1 MSVVINGT
9 NGVTY
14 NDGTIQATA
23 PAQKNKIING
33 NFAINQRGVSGTVS
47 LSAGAYGHDRF
58 KAGSSGC
65 TYTFATSAN
74 VTTIT
79 ITAGSLQQVIE
90 GVNLQSG
97 THVLSWTGTAQAKI
111 DSGSYADTGVTA
123 TLTGGTNATVEFG
136 TGTVTK
142 AQLEAGTTAT
152 PFENLQFT
160 NQLQLCQRYYYKSYA
175 QNSGTVPLTSSGW
188 IGSRHGIAYATNNIG
203 MDVRYPV
210 IMRASPT
217 VTIYHQDGT
226 TPNVYEIHTGVKRA
240 VTGVQYG
247 NDSGVWNITASVAD
261 LGVTAHYY
269 FQMTAIAE
277 L

>member
-65 TYTFATSAN
+65 TYTFATTAN

-175 QNSGTVPLTSSGW
+175 QDSGTVPLTSSGW
-188 IGSRHGIAYATNNIG
+188 VGSRHGIAYATNNVG

-210 IMRASPT
+210 VMRSSPT
-217 VTIYHQDGT
+217 VTVYHQDGT
-226 TPNVYEIHTGVKRA
+226 SAHIYEIITGGKKGI
-240 VTGVQYG
+240 TGVQYG
-247 NDSGVWNITASVAD
+247 NDSGVWNITGGFLTVNY
-261 LGVTAHYY
+261 HYY
-269 FQMTAIAE
+269 FQIVAVSE

>member
-1 MSVVINGT
+1 MSLILHGD

-14 NDGTIQATA
+14 NDGSQQATA
-23 PAQKNKIING
+23 LFKNKIING
-33 NFAINQRGVSGTVS
+33 NFDINQRGVSGTVS

-65 TYTFATSAN
+65 TYTFSTSAN

-90 GVNLQSG
+90 GINLQSG

-111 DSGSYADTGVTA
+111 DSGSYADSGVTG

-136 TGTVTK
+136 TGTVAK
-142 AQLEAGTTAT
+142 VQLEVGSK
-152 PFENLQFT
+152 PSSFE
-160 NQLQLCQRYYYKSYA
+160 QLPITQTLTLCQRYYYKSYG
-175 QNSGTVPLTSSGW
+175 QNTGTVPLTSSGW
-188 IGSRHGIAYATNNIG
+188 VGSRHGIAYQTNNVG

-210 IMRASPT
+210 VMRASPT

-226 TPNVYEIHTGVKRA
+226 SAHIYEIITGNKKGI
-240 VTGVQYG
+240 TGVQYG
-247 NDSGVWNITASVAD
+247 NDSGVWNITGGFLTVNY
-261 LGVTAHYY
+261 HYY
-269 FQMTAIAE
+269 FQIVAVSE

>member
-1 MSVVINGT
+1 MTISVNGS

-14 NDGTIQATA
+14 NDNTVQGTSLV
-23 PAQKNKIING
+23 KNKIING

-65 TYTFATSAN
+65 TYTFATTAN

-142 AQLEAGTTAT
+142 AQLEVGSNAST
-152 PFENLQFT
+152 FE
-160 NQLQLCQRYYYKSYA
+160 QLQYGQQYDLCQRYYQSIEAGVNAY
-175 QNSGTVPLTSSGW
+175 SST
-188 IGSRHGIAYATNNIG
+188 GITGFSFNTA
-203 MDVRYPV
+203 
-210 IMRASPT
+210 MR
-217 VTIYHQDGT
+217 T
-226 TPNVYEIHTGVKRA
+226 TPTLTFSFAGVANRVYRIDTGGTSDLTVA
-240 VTGVQYG
+240 ATVLTDESFVSLFATSPGGWASAAGVG
-247 NDSGVWNITASVAD
+247 FRSIFVFS
-261 LGVTAHYY
+261 
-269 FQMTAIAE
+269 AE

>member
-1 MSVVINGT
+1 MSLQLNGT

-14 NDGTIQATA
+14 NDGTLQSSA
-23 PAQKNKIING
+23 PIQKNKIING

-65 TYTFATSAN
+65 TYTFATNAN

-142 AQLEAGTTAT
+142 AQLEVGSNAST
-152 PFENLQFT
+152 FE
-160 NQLQLCQRYYYKSYA
+160 QLQYGQQFALCQRYYQTQSIA
-175 QNSGTVPLTSSGW
+175 VNALSTSGVTGFAFNT
-188 IGSRHGIAYATNNIG
+188 
-203 MDVRYPV
+203 
-210 IMRASPT
+210 IMRAAPTITWSSGGVANRQYRIDNGAVYDVTSASMFSFVGGLNYFYSFSP
-217 VTIYHQDGT
+217 
-226 TPNVYEIHTGVKRA
+226 
-240 VTGVQYG
+240 
-247 NDSGVWNITASVAD
+247 SGWAGGAGIGFTSDYVMS
-261 LGVTAHYY
+261 
-269 FQMTAIAE
+269 AE

>member
-1 MSVVINGT
+1 MTISINGS

-14 NDGTIQATA
+14 NDNTVQGTSLV
-23 PAQKNKIING
+23 KNKSIKSNY
-33 NFAINQRGVSGTVS
+33 AIKQRGVSGTVV
-47 LSAGAYGHDRF
+47 LSAGVYGHDRF

-65 TYTFATSAN
+65 TYTFATTAN

-142 AQLEAGTTAT
+142 AQLEVGSNAST
-152 PFENLQFT
+152 FE
-160 NQLQLCQRYYYKSYA
+160 QLQYGQQFALCQRYYQVHDQSVNAYYNA
-175 QNSGTVPLTSSGW
+175 GIIGFPFNTV
-188 IGSRHGIAYATNNIG
+188 
-203 MDVRYPV
+203 
-210 IMRASPT
+210 MRASPT
-217 VTIYHQDGT
+217 LTLSYSGT
-226 TPNVYEIHTGVKRA
+226 ANRVYRLDTGA
-240 VTGVQYG
+240 T
-247 NDSGVWNITASVAD
+247 AD
-261 LGVTAHYY
+261 LTIASSTMTTTGFSHLYAFTPSGWASAAGVGFRST
-269 FQMTAIAE
+269 FVFSAE